1 MSGKHTPG
9 LGMSIATAEQV
20 RAVVSDKLASMERH
34 FIPSAKL
41 TFIMRVPELPDCWM
55 VVSNDPAQVAFAA
68 APDLLEACKRLVAE
82 SSPHTVLVQEHDCVT
97 NARCL
102 VNAIELARA
111 AIKKAEGG
119 K

>member
-1 MSGKHTPG
+1 MTPKT
-9 LGMSIATAEQV
+9 TAEFIAEV
-20 RAVVSDKLASMERH
+20 RKYLIGRAMLSDELLSEALDRLEKVDRELAN
-34 FIPSAKL
+34 FGLIASA
-41 TFIMRVPELPDCWM
+41 PE
-55 VVSNDPAQVAFAA
+55 
-68 APDLLEACKRLVAE
+68 LLEACKRLVAE

-111 AIKKAEGG
+111 SIKKAEGG